1 MPDEDG
7 VITWD
12 RDVHLLTNR
21 FILWDLARAAVLSAL
36 LMEAVVAVMGLLAEG
51 ELVIL
56 PWQAPVLGAAALM
69 VLMAIACLLLGNRVG
84 MWAGV
89 GPAGVAWA
97 SGKRERA
104 VNRGVAAI
112 GLLAGSATAAGAG
125 LLATASETGAVE
137 WRDVHRAIEHPG
149 MRVISIRNS
158 WRTVVRLYCT
168 PDNHEA
174 VRAIVRQGVARGAAE
189 RDANPTPKRSKL
201 RSTLWVAGAV
211 LGGALSA
218 AWTFRPGETAV
229 WIACAV
235 VFCAISGFA
244 EGLARRLFAV
254 FALLSLAPLA
264 LLYAAEAL
272 SPFQSI
278 FGGTEPTWTLDTG
291 WLAVAVAGQA
301 LLMGMTLVRLLGRE
315 AR

>member
-12 RDVHLLTNR
+12 RDVPLLTNR
-21 FILWDLARAAVLSAL
+21 FILWDLARAAVISAL
-36 LMEAVVAVMGLLAEG
+36 LMEALVAVMGLLAEG

-56 PWQAPVLGAAALM
+56 PWQAPVLGAGALM
-69 VLMAIACLLLGNRVG
+69 VLMAVACLLLGNRVG

-97 SGKRERA
+97 SGRREKA
-104 VNRGVAAI
+104 VNRGVAVI
-112 GLLAGSATAAGAG
+112 GALAGSATTAGAG

-137 WRDVHRAIEHPG
+137 WRDVHRAIEHPAR
-149 MRVISIRNS
+149 RVISIRNS

-168 PDNHEA
+168 PENHEA
-174 VRAIVRQGVARGAAE
+174 VTAIVREGVARGAAE
-189 RDANPTPKRSKL
+189 RAANPAPKRSRL
-201 RSTLWVAGAV
+201 RAGLWIAGTV

-244 EGLARRLFAV
+244 EGVARRLFAA
-254 FALLSLAPLA
+254 FTLLSLVPLA
-264 LLYAAEAL
+264 WLYAGEAL
-272 SPFQSI
+272 SPYESI
-278 FGGTEPTWTLDTG
+278 FGGAKLTWTLDTG
-291 WLAVAVAGQA
+291 WLGVAVAGQ
-301 LLMGMTLVRLLGRE
+301 LLLLGMTLVRLLGRE